1 MHFSPIHNRI
11 LHQVKKECFLPPRR
25 LLRHPKR
32 HPPHIFLLYQRQPKL
47 LKSLLSGEKPVRFGQ
62 NGLFSGEDSHEA
74 ESAVLLEFVELV
86 VGEEGGLEVV
96 EGGFG
101 LGELVAV

>member
-1 MHFSPIHNRI
+1 M
-11 LHQVKKECFLPPRR
+11 
-25 LLRHPKR
+25 
-32 HPPHIFLLYQRQPKL
+32 
-47 LKSLLSGEKPVRFGQ
+47 RFGQ